1 MTLSQVTMSL
11 KLCTFLFLP
20 FSAAFATEV
29 IVNGSFETGTL
40 GPWSS
45 QIFSASA
52 LSVSS
57 SGAGCATPFIAG
69 TNGAATGCQSTGGP
83 FGTYAAYSSL
93 DGFGDGSYN
102 STPGYAAVSY
112 DLTQSIVLSP
122 GVTNG
127 TLSWA
132 DEAIWGIDA
141 GRTARQF
148 RVL

>member
-1 MTLSQVTMSL
+1 MSL
-11 KLCTFLFLP
+11 KLCTFFFLP

-29 IVNGSFETGTL
+29 IVNGGFETGTF

-57 SGAGCATPFIAG
+57 TGSGCATPFKVG
-69 TNGAATGCQSTGGP
+69 SDGNATGCQSTGGP

-102 STPGYAAVSY
+102 GTPGYSALSY

-127 TLSWA
+127 ILSWA
-132 DEAIWGIDA
+132 DEAI
-141 GRTARQF
+141 
-148 RVL
+148 